1 MIIRKIIFLKN
12 KQAFSLIELSIV
24 ILIIGIL
31 VAGVTQSSRLI
42 KELKNQTLRQLVNNS
57 PVNSIKDLVLWLETT
72 QAESLVEAEA
82 QDGLT
87 INQWFDINKFTI
99 SKSIAIS
106 YNTKPTYRASGIN
119 NLPAIYFGGGGWFD
133 VGFSATRNNT
143 KTIFL
148 VFMTQNNNQRNYL
161 FDNATSPQFCFIV
174 ESNSSSVGHMH
185 AGVSNLQG
193 NFQIKKPYIVTLIY
207 NGANSFFRNNGVQNT
222 AGNVGNNPFLN
233 SIRIGNYYQPIDV
246 NEGFIG
252 HIGEFIIFDR
262 VLKADEYLDVE
273 KYLSKKWGIKF

>member
-1 MIIRKIIFLKN
+1 MKKN
-12 KQAFSLIELSIV
+12 NAFSLIELSIV

-42 KELKNQTLRQLVNNS
+42 KEFKNQTLRQLVNNS
-57 PVNSIKDLVLWLETT
+57 PVNSINDLVLWLETT

-82 QDGLT
+82 QDGAT
-87 INQWFDINKFTI
+87 INQWFDINKFTT

-119 NLPAIYFGGGGWFD
+119 NLPAIYFGGGGWFE

-143 KTIFL
+143 KTIFVVL
-148 VFMTQNNNQRNYL
+148 MTQNNNQRNYL
-161 FDNATSPQFCFIV
+161 FDNTTCSQFCFIV
-174 ESNSSSVGHMH
+174 ESSSSSTGHMH
-185 AGVSNLQG
+185 AGASNSQG

-222 AGNVGNNPFLN
+222 AGNAGSNPFPN
-233 SIRIGNYYQPIDV
+233 SLRIGNSCQPFV
-246 NEGFIG
+246 YNEGYIG
-252 HIGEFIIFDR
+252 HIGEIIIFDR
-262 VLKADEYLDVE
+262 VLKADEYLDIE
-273 KYLSKKWGIKF
+273 KYLSTKWGIKI

>member
-1 MIIRKIIFLKN
+1 MKKN
-12 KQAFSLIELSIV
+12 NAFSLIELSIV

-42 KELKNQTLRQLVNNS
+42 KEFKNQTLRQLVNNS
-57 PVNSIKDLVLWLETT
+57 PVNSINDLVLWLETT

-82 QDGLT
+82 QDGAT
-87 INQWFDINKFTI
+87 INQWFDINKFTT

-119 NLPAIYFGGGGWFD
+119 NLPAIYFGGGGWFE

-143 KTIFL
+143 KTIFVVL
-148 VFMTQNNNQRNYL
+148 MTQNNNQRNYL
-161 FDNATSPQFCFIV
+161 FDNTTCSQFCFIV
-174 ESNSSSVGHMH
+174 ESSSSSTGHMH
-185 AGVSNLQG
+185 AGASNLQG

-222 AGNVGNNPFLN
+222 AGNAGSNPFPN
-233 SIRIGNYYQPIDV
+233 SLRIGNSCQPFAY

-252 HIGEFIIFDR
+252 HIGEIIIFDR
-262 VLKADEYLDVE
+262 VLKADEYLDIE
-273 KYLSKKWGIKF
+273 KYLSTKWGIKI